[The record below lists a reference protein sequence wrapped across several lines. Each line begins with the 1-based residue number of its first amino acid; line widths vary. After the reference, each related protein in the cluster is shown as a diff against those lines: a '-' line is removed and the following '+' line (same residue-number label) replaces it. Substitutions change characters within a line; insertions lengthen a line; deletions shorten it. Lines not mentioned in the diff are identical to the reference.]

1 MAVVATEADKAHQP
15 RGQAAQRGTAKMVG
29 ATDPNEKITPAD
41 LKLLQS
47 NPSTETRSQ
56 FAAKFG
62 RQYDDFAATSTKE
75 FADTILNHLAKD
87 AEVTVRQALAETVAE
102 SPNMPKPL
110 AIDLASDDIAIAR
123 PILERSLVLEDPDLT
138 EIVQGQDGQYA
149 FAVAG
154 RASISEIVS
163 DSLIASN
170 YVEAILRLLTNDGAL
185 FSDDGLLRLAIDF
198 SGHDDIQS
206 LLAKLPALPPA
217 VVDRMI
223 DGIGEA
229 LEWDL
234 VTSRSIEPTEAR
246 QLVHAMKG
254 KTAKALAKRGVM
266 DQTTAADLQKRM
278 AKGALTPLDILAFL
292 RDGHVSKFEGALAL
306 MAKVNLQHTKRL
318 LYNMDKRAMA
328 ALCLRAGLGTPQYMA
343 VRMAIDLADM
353 GINEFQARRVRYPQ
367 KTTRFVQDQYE
378 RLRKDRKTVGQF
390 F

>member
-1 MAVVATEADKAHQP
+1 MAVVATEAEKAHQP
-15 RGQAAQRGTAKMVG
+15 RGQAAQSGTAKMVG
-29 ATDPNEKITPAD
+29 AADPNEKITPAD

-75 FADTILNHLAKD
+75 FADTILNHLARD
-87 AEVTVRQALAETVAE
+87 AEAAVRQALAEAVAE

-110 AIDLASDDIAIAR
+110 AIDLASDEIAIAR
-123 PILERSLVLEDPDLT
+123 PILERGLVLEDSDLT

-154 RASISEIVS
+154 RAAISETVS

-185 FSDDGLLRLAIDF
+185 FSDDGLLRLATDF
-198 SGHDDIQS
+198 SSHGDIQS

-318 LYNMDKRAMA
+318 LYNMDKRALA

-343 VRMAIDLADM
+343 MRMAIDLADM

>member
-1 MAVVATEADKAHQP
+1 MAVVASEAERAHQP
-15 RGQAAQRGTAKMVG
+15 RGQIPQSGMAEMVSAA
-29 ATDPNEKITPAD
+29 DPNEKITPTD

-47 NPSTETRSQ
+47 NPSTDTRAQ

-75 FADTILNHLAKD
+75 FADTILYHLAKD
-87 AEVTVRQALAETVAE
+87 AEAMVRQALAETVAE

-110 AIDLASDDIAIAR
+110 AIDLAVDDIAVAR

-138 EIVQGQDGQYA
+138 TIVEEKDSHYA

-163 DSLIASN
+163 DALIASN
-170 YVEAILRLLTNDGAL
+170 YAEAIVRLLTNDGAL
-185 FSDDGLLRLAIDF
+185 FSNDGLLRLAKDF
-198 SGHDDIQS
+198 SDQGDIQS
-206 LLAKLPALPPA
+206 LLAKLPALPPE
-217 VVDRMI
+217 VVDHMI
-223 DGIGEA
+223 DGIGEV

-246 QLVHAMKG
+246 QLVNAMKG
-254 KTAKALAKRGVM
+254 KTAKAMAKRGTM
-266 DQTTAADLQKRM
+266 DQTTAIDLQKRM

-292 RDGHVSKFEGALAL
+292 RDGHVSRFEGALAI

-318 LYNMDKRAMA
+318 LYNMDKRALA

-343 VRMAIDLADM
+343 VRMALDLADM